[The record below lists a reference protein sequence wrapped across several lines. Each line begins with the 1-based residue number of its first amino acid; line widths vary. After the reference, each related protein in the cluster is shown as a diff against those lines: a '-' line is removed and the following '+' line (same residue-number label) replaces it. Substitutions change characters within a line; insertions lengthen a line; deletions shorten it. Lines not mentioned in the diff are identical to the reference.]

1 MTKSCFILRIII
13 FSGSKRDEIDS
24 MMRCHKCWAVG
35 GGRRL
40 GGGSL
45 ALQGNCSES
54 RAQPRSDIRIFWP
67 LQNTSD
73 GQATANATLNTKTS
87 RSDNIFFVWEESKC
101 SQSLSVLYPF
111 STIQV
116 IVESTH
122 NTFMHGRF
130 YEGNFSFLHIEN
142 FCWHDIKATGRIK
155 CFFVNIIV
163 IF

>member
-1 MTKSCFILRIII
+1 MFSTTVTTRSLSILSSLQVLMTKTCCINYYLVI

-24 MMRCHKCWAVG
+24 MMRCHKCWAGG

-73 GQATANATLNTKTS
+73 TGQATANATLNTKTS
-87 RSDNIFFVWEESKC
+87 RSDNIFGSDRSPRRGNVVRACVCPSVRVL
-101 SQSLSVLYPF
+101 LSSNNEF
-111 STIQV
+111 
-116 IVESTH
+116 
-122 NTFMHGRF
+122 
-130 YEGNFSFLHIEN
+130 
-142 FCWHDIKATGRIK
+142 
-155 CFFVNIIV
+155 
-163 IF
+163 

>member
-1 MTKSCFILRIII
+1 MELLMTKTCFILGIII

-24 MMRCHKCWAVG
+24 MMRCHKCWAGG

-87 RSDNIFFVWEESKC
+87 RSDNIFLYERNRNVHNHC
-101 SQSLSVLYPF
+101 RYCIRSLQCNISSNLHITHSCMGDSMRITFPF
-111 STIQV
+111 STLKI
-116 IVESTH
+116 
-122 NTFMHGRF
+122 
-130 YEGNFSFLHIEN
+130 
-142 FCWHDIKATGRIK
+142 
-155 CFFVNIIV
+155 FVDMTSKQQIG
-163 IF
+163 